1 MSGAAP
7 QDVGGGDV
15 GVVIALKHLS
25 AAKSRLSPLFPNGA
39 REHVVLAMLLDTI
52 AAARATE
59 SVRSVTVV
67 TPDPAAAAAARALG
81 AATLTDPTPPH
92 HPDPLNNAILSVY
105 SAVRLECPN
114 IVALHGDLPALRS
127 AELRD
132 AVAAAR
138 RHDRSFV
145 ADRHGKGTVALF
157 AFGVPPDPRFGTGSA
172 ARHRDSGATELTG
185 SWPGLRCDID
195 TPEDLERA
203 RLLGVGPATAAA
215 VGGHFTGTG

>member
-81 AATLTDPTPPH
+81 AATLTDPTCTRNTTGLQRQPRLDTH
-92 HPDPLNNAILSVY
+92 THAH
-105 SAVRLECPN
+105 SARGRTQP
-114 IVALHGDLPALRS
+114 GD
-127 AELRD
+127 
-132 AVAAAR
+132 AAR
-138 RHDRSFV
+138 SVQPHVQNYSS
-145 ADRHGKGTVALF
+145 
-157 AFGVPPDPRFGTGSA
+157 TG
-172 ARHRDSGATELTG
+172 AREAKIKRTLMQIV
-185 SWPGLRCDID
+185 L
-195 TPEDLERA
+195 
-203 RLLGVGPATAAA
+203 
-215 VGGHFTGTG
+215 